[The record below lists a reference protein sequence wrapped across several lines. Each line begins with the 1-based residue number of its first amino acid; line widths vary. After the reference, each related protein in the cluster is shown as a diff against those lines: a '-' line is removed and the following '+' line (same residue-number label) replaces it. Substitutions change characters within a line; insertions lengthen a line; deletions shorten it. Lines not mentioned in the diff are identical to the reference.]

1 MPAHCL
7 RDIEKTL
14 ATLWMNRQA
23 REQLIFSESTG
34 KKRDRAKP
42 DGLLPRD
49 LLEQVDREG
58 VRLYAELLNIGHQ
71 DLMENVFPGCAKLIG
86 QRWSEE
92 VNNYLEKCPPSH
104 YNLNRA
110 AERFPEYLLKFG
122 LRYMRKY
129 PFIAELAD
137 YEWLELEMLEHPGL
151 IKTFPFEPL
160 TESEQFE
167 RLRPV
172 VNPVLALR
180 RYKYPITEIVEHL
193 ESDCCLPKDVQPK
206 PIQVA
211 VYREPE
217 SHGCRF
223 FELGQMAA
231 RVIEAAQEKPTA
243 YKDLIA
249 LAVMT
254 SQGVD
259 PQQCVVQFLEMI
271 EKLQE
276 VKLLVGSAPLV

>member
-7 RDIEKTL
+7 RDIEITL
-14 ATLWMNRQA
+14 ATVWMNRQA

-34 KKRDRAKP
+34 KRRDRSKP
-42 DGLLPRD
+42 GEQLPASLLAEID
-49 LLEQVDREG
+49 KDG
-58 VRLYAELLNIGHQ
+58 VRLYAELLNLGQQ

-86 QRWSEE
+86 DRWSDE
-92 VNNYLEKCPPSH
+92 VNNYLERFPPTH

-110 AERFPEYLLKFG
+110 AEKFPEYLLKFG
-122 LRYMRKY
+122 DRYLRKY

-137 YEWLELEMLEHPGL
+137 YEWLELELLEHPGQV
-151 IKTFPFEPL
+151 KTFPYQPL
-160 TESEQFE
+160 TDAAQFE
-167 RLRPV
+167 QQRPV
-172 VNPVLALR
+172 VNPVLAVR

-193 ESDCCLPKDVQPK
+193 EDDCCLPKDVEPK
-206 PIQVA
+206 ITQVA

-217 SHGCRF
+217 THDCRF

-249 LAVMT
+249 LAVST
-254 SQGVD
+254 SGGMD
-259 PQQCVVQFLEMI
+259 PQQCVLQCLEMI

-276 VKLLVGSAPLV
+276 VKLLVGSAPL